1 MESCI
6 ARMFAAVGRSIP
18 FLAAIALVGTLQ
30 ATQASAIPIQLT
42 FGAISQENR
51 GPWPFEFTDTFIG
64 LEAPGF
70 ALHTDPRFDN
80 LLLFID
86 VPPGTSV
93 NLSHMMQLVS
103 LLSPMGPLPETQG
116 SLIYRGQAYTGSG
129 NLVITTPSFV
139 VGPLVTIPF
148 SLSGDAAGFE
158 FVGAG
163 TATATFTLVDQP
175 GITPFWALD
184 DVTYAIEPPPIPEPT
199 SLVLLGSGVIGMV
212 ARRRSA
218 RREG

>member
-93 NLSHMMQLVS
+93 NLSHD
-103 LLSPMGPLPETQG
+103 
-116 SLIYRGQAYTGSG
+116 
-129 NLVITTPSFV
+129 
-139 VGPLVTIPF
+139 
-148 SLSGDAAGFE
+148 DAACIAA
-158 FVGAG
+158 VTDGAVAG
-163 TATATFTLVDQP
+163 DSRKPDLSRPGLHGVWQP
-175 GITPFWALD
+175 RDHHAELRRW
-184 DVTYAIEPPPIPEPT
+184 PT
-199 SLVLLGSGVIGMV
+199 GHDTVFP
-212 ARRRSA
+212 
-218 RREG
+218 